1 MPPAK
6 AKKLT
11 PKQQLAA
18 AEARIAHLA
27 AEMASKERELGDT
40 IARLATTLAE
50 YKAIIF
56 KQNEQLE
63 SGFDVREKRLQVELA
78 AAKSRIAELERVAV
92 DRGEAAAA
100 ASTAE
105 AERQVL
111 LRQVAEAVAS
121 REAAERA
128 HVAEVVA
135 VKQGMVSLRLRL
147 EEKFKD
153 ALESS
158 CAAAREQVL
167 AQMGSD
173 NATAVTEVMGLRAL
187 AARHARE
194 LAGALHVAQTRNAE
208 IHRLVRGRGQPGPP
222 RARAAPPPGA
232 NRRLRPSR
240 PLPHC
245 ARTHAHTSLSHTRAR
260 ARFFAGANPAQ
271 GGGAGRRRGPEA
283 RDGKGRPPK
292 GAPRG
297 AAVGAPRGGR
307 LAVRRQQLL
316 PLLAARAGRGP
327 RHHRRRRAP
336 PRARADGHL

>member
-173 NATAVTEVMGLRAL
+173 NAAAVTEVMGLRAL

-245 ARTHAHTSLSHTRAR
+245 ARIYAHTSLSHTRAR
-260 ARFFAGANPAQ
+260 ARFRRSKSCARRRSGPSPRT
-271 GGGAGRRRGPEA
+271 GGTRWKRPPSKRRSLRRSGRRPTGGPA
-283 RDGKGRPPK
+283 RRPAAA
-292 GAPRG
+292 APSS
-297 AAVGAPRGGR
+297 P
-307 LAVRRQQLL
+307 
-316 PLLAARAGRGP
+316 
-327 RHHRRRRAP
+327 RRARRARTPPPPPP
-336 PRARADGHL
+336 PRPSPRPR